1 MPASLILI
9 PDFQNISVLGHENS
23 IGLGHKAHRTER
35 GAFLTSH
42 FSNVLPL
49 VKPHSLNRGLSYTAL
64 CFSIQAPLPI
74 THDDTLMDMAGWL
87 VVSPGGQ
94 EFSGLCPEPESAL
107 CRGLQTIQGTLK
119 VGKHCRRTAQIF
131 VEVGLPLPSAT
142 SHEPSLLIIDNQ
154 YLLID
159 WLIDKSVVHR
169 IYRPPECCCIGND
182 LLFKFL

>member
-9 PDFQNISVLGHENS
+9 PDFQNISVLGRENS
-23 IGLGHKAHRTER
+23 IGLGHKAPRTER

-49 VKPHSLNRGLSYTAL
+49 VKPRSLNRGLSYTAL

-74 THDDTLMDMAGWL
+74 THDTLMNTAGWL

-107 CRGLQTIQGTLK
+107 CQGLQTIQGTLK
-119 VGKHCRRTAQIF
+119 VGKHCHHTAQIF
-131 VEVGLPLPSAT
+131 VEVGLSLPSAT

-154 YLLID
+154 
-159 WLIDKSVVHR
+159 
-169 IYRPPECCCIGND
+169 
-182 LLFKFL
+182 